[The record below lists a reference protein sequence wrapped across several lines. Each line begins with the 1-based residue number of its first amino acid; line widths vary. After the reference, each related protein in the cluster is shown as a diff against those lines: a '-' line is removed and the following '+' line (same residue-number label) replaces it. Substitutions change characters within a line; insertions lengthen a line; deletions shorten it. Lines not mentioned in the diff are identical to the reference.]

1 MRIPDVWHR
10 LPIRTIN
17 ITFTIPAHRRLVA
30 HHITSRIYSR
40 VSVHARTHA
49 RTHSLTHLRTHART
63 HARTYHCTQQGFSRF
78 RKGTHADHTPIF
90 RQISLVRGRPWRV
103 VQPNEKLVRVSC
115 AEVSTGFFSLGGII
129 VSSCRVLLL
138 FFRRVGYF
146 RVDFFFGTAESNAL
160 GFE

>member
-63 HARTYHCTQQGFSRF
+63 HARTIARSKVFPGFERAHTQTILRF
-78 RKGTHADHTPIF
+78 FDKFLSFAVDRDALCNQT
-90 RQISLVRGRPWRV
+90 R
-103 VQPNEKLVRVSC
+103 
-115 AEVSTGFFSLGGII
+115 
-129 VSSCRVLLL
+129 SSFEYRALKFPQV
-138 FFRRVGYF
+138 FFRWV
-146 RVDFFFGTAESNAL
+146 E
-160 GFE
+160 